1 MKIYRVNDSIGGE
14 FKVLE
19 MLSGGMGIVYIVE
32 NRELLQPI
40 ILKTYQEGQ
49 PKSQFLQEAQAWV
62 HAGSHENIV
71 QAFWVREID
80 SQVFVAAEYVR
91 PDENG
96 RSNLAQYLASGR
108 LAPEIVLLW
117 STQFCRGMTYALMN
131 NLKAHRDIKPE
142 NLLISPEANLK
153 VTDFGLSI
161 YLQSELEEAKGQI
174 ASSSFET
181 SHSLKGTLPYMAP
194 EQFESTRRVD
204 HRADIYSFG
213 IVLYQMIT
221 GNHYPYE
228 INFRSQNTPLEFY
241 RAHLEQKPIL
251 IDSPF
256 MPIVAKCLQKKP
268 EQRYSDYDDLYQAF
282 ESIGKRIGFKIP
294 RTTQV
299 VRKDEELYAQA
310 QSYIALGDKD
320 RALAV
325 IDEYLQKYP
334 DNYVGWTEKGVI
346 HLARKEYQTA
356 IVSTR
361 KSLELNP
368 YNSHAWNNLGIGLKH
383 VGAPFVE
390 IKAAFANALR
400 LDPGN
405 NGAMIGFVGPLVE
418 NSELS
423 DATALVVKA
432 FSLAPTKALIAD
444 ASDFLL
450 RELFSG
456 KQFLLAK
463 RLLLA
468 WTDAQPLTAN
478 AWHNL
483 GLIYLLEKDH
493 SKARESFQ
501 RVIEISPDDDFAH
514 QKLRELDG
522 E

>member
-1 MKIYRVNDSIGGE
+1 MKIYKINDSIGGE
-14 FKVLE
+14 FKVLGI
-19 MLSGGMGIVYIVE
+19 LGGGMGVVYVVN

-40 ILKTYQEGQ
+40 VLKTYQEGQ
-49 PKSQFLQEAQAWV
+49 LKSQFLQEARAWV
-62 HAGSHENIV
+62 RAGSHTNIV
-71 QAFWVREID
+71 QAFWAREID
-80 SQVFVAAEYVR
+80 GQVFVAAEYVR

-108 LAPEIVLLW
+108 LAPEIVLMW
-117 STQFCRGMTYALMN
+117 STQFCRGMTYTLMK

-142 NLLISPEANLK
+142 NLLISTEANLK
-153 VTDFGLSI
+153 VTDFGLSM
-161 YLQSELEEAKGQI
+161 YLQSELKEQKEKTV
-174 ASSSFET
+174 SSFET

-194 EQFESTRRVD
+194 EQFESTRGVD

-213 IVLYQMIT
+213 VVLYQMIT
-221 GNHYPYE
+221 GNHYPYK
-228 INFRSQNTPLEFY
+228 IDFRSQNAPLEFY

-251 IDSPF
+251 INSPF
-256 MPIVAKCLQKKP
+256 MPIVAKCLQKNP

-282 ESIGKRIGFKIP
+282 EAVGKRMGFQTP
-294 RTTQV
+294 RTTHV
-299 VRKDEELYAQA
+299 VKEDEELYAQA
-310 QSYIALGDKD
+310 QSYSAFGEKDK
-320 RALAV
+320 ALAA

-346 HLARKEYQTA
+346 HYARKEYQAA
-356 IVSTR
+356 IASTR

-390 IKAAFANALR
+390 IKAAFVNALR

-405 NGAMIGFVGPLVE
+405 NAAMIGFVGPLVE
-418 NSELS
+418 NNELS

-432 FSLAPTKALIAD
+432 FSLAPAKTLIAD
-444 ASDFLL
+444 AADFLL
-450 RELFSG
+450 KRLFSG
-456 KQFLLAK
+456 KQFHLAK
-463 RLLLA
+463 RLLQA
-468 WTDAQPLTAN
+468 WTGAQPLTAN

-493 SKARESFQ
+493 RKARESFK
-501 RVIEISPDDDFAH
+501 RVLEISPDDHFAH
-514 QKLRELDG
+514 QKLRELDA